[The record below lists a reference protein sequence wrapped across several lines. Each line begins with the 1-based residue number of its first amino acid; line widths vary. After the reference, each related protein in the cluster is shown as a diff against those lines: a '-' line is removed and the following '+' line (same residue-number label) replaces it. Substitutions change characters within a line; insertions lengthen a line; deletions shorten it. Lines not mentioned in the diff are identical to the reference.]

1 MKSIKKTLL
10 LIILLS
16 LSVGCSR
23 GVINDSKDNSIPVFV
38 RYDHNAYANGYI
50 YHYEDT
56 YGSMNCFLDY
66 DTLECSPLCAVPNCT
81 HNTASCSA
89 REIGACPLLYNDYI
103 YYFTSECGVKE
114 EKSGREFV
122 MDAKLMKMK
131 LNSSETQK
139 VTEFHDCI
147 PDTHDGFVLMNDV
160 LYFQADNMNPQ
171 QDEYGN
177 FIYSEGGGSHF
188 LCSIDLNSGKYT
200 NYGSIYDGDKQYE
213 AANTSSSAMIMGLRG
228 DNIYIDY
235 SFMKEDVPEEKY
247 MEEGFLLSKCFS
259 HVVMT
264 FDINNKTFTET
275 QYPNI
280 SYVDGDYLAY
290 YNESDN
296 SVIIECEN
304 EEKIIPDTY
313 TSFYALILDDKFWSY
328 PDENIWYDLSD
339 MSKHGKGHDGEISNI
354 LGYYNGKFI
363 VKTIGMNFKAINE
376 DELKSE

>member
-1 MKSIKKTLL
+1 MKKMI
-10 LIILLS
+10 LS
-16 LSVGCSR
+16 LVISAVTLCSC
-23 GVINDSKDNSIPVFV
+23 GVNVVNENKSESKTVFI
-38 RYDHNAYANGYI
+38 RYDHNAYDNGYI
-50 YHYEDT
+50 YHYDDM
-56 YGSMNCFLDY
+56 YGSMSDFVDF
-66 DTLECSPLCAVPNCT
+66 DTLEYSPLCAVPNCN
-81 HNTASCSA
+81 HNTSSCSA
-89 REIGACPLLYNDYI
+89 REIGSCPLLYNDYI
-103 YYFTSECGVKE
+103 YYFVSNSEINETKDN
-114 EKSGREFV
+114 REFI
-122 MDAKLMKMK
+122 MNAKLMKMK

-139 VTEFHDCI
+139 VAEFHDCI
-147 PDTHDGFVLMNDV
+147 PDTHDGFVVKDEV
-160 LYFQADNMNPQ
+160 LYFQADDMNPQ
-171 QDEYGN
+171 QDGYGN
-177 FIYSEGGGSHF
+177 FFYSEGGGTHF
-188 LCSIDLNSGKYT
+188 LCSIDLSSGKYT

-213 AANTSSSAMIMGLRG
+213 AANTSSSAMLMGIRG

-235 SFMKEDVPEEKY
+235 SFMKEEVPEEKY
-247 MEEGFLLSKCFS
+247 MEEDFLLSKCFS

-339 MSKHGKGHDGEISNI
+339 MSKHGKGHDGEISYI

-363 VKTIGMNFKAINE
+363 VKTIGMNFKALTE
-376 DELKSE
+376 EELRAQ